1 MYLLCTA
8 LVHAGSRS
16 PRLNA
21 PRLAFPPLSMQATLM
36 DDVDDLFGNDNN
48 DDGPMDDMDDGPMDD
63 GPMDKDD

>member
-1 MYLLCTA
+1 
-8 LVHAGSRS
+8 
-16 PRLNA
+16 
-21 PRLAFPPLSMQATLM
+21 LM